1 MRVVALFG
9 MVGNLCLAGP
19 VYTLTDDHLDFAPH
33 NTATQARIAKVVAP
47 TTQFVTAEKFERRS
61 AGAATVRVHKR
72 TGAFSQA
79 SANISFEKE
88 LDFKVGNGLFR
99 KLWVSSPS
107 STIGSDGLGP
117 LYNARS

>member
-1 MRVVALFG
+1 MSQTLDLVRVVALFG
-9 MVGNLCLAGP
+9 MVGNLCLADP

-47 TTQFVTAEKFERRS
+47 TTQFVTPEKFERRP

-79 SANISFEKE
+79 SANISFEKSWI
-88 LDFKVGNGLFR
+88 LRLAMVCFVNYGCHR
-99 KLWVSSPS
+99 P
-107 STIGSDGLGP
+107 
-117 LYNARS
+117 R